1 MTTLTAPP
9 IPSIVPVVAAPLVP
23 LIGGRACVAVEIA
36 PGKKVAVRDAD
47 PLPRY
52 VIAEMV
58 PVGAG
63 NYRLIP
69 RVLNEWMSISQGSLA
84 KLGITLSENTM
95 RRLGRADFFEVRQ
108 ISPNRYEFNLQ
119 SWFAHAEKARDPEF
133 WDAKDG
139 HGKTNRQK
147 YVESL

>member
-9 IPSIVPVVAAPLVP
+9 IPALAPLVATVP
-23 LIGGRACVAVEIA
+23 LIGGRPGVSVEIA
-36 PGKKVAVRDAD
+36 PGKRIEVCD
-47 PLPRY
+47 PDPIPRF

-58 PVGAG
+58 PLGG
-63 NYRLIP
+63 GSYRVVP
-69 RVLNEWMSISQGSLA
+69 RVLNQWMGISQGTLA

-95 RRLGRADFFEVRQ
+95 RRLGRAEFFEVRQ

-133 WDAKDG
+133 WDTKDA
-139 HGKTNRQK
+139 HGKSNRQK